1 MTSEFAVAVHSV
13 VYLNQRQITTSSEE
27 LACNVCTNPARI
39 RKVMSKLKKAGIIET
54 KEGLEGGYH
63 LVKEPSDI
71 NLKQICDALDVSFVS
86 SSWKSGDE
94 NLPCMVA
101 SGMSGVMDEMYAE
114 LNELCRSRMEQITI
128 KDIQEQLI
136 RNRLNAKMMA
146 GDEE

>member
-27 LACNVCTNPARI
+27 LATNVCTNPARI

-63 LVKEPSDI
+63 LIQEPSSI
-71 NLKQICDALDVSFVS
+71 NLKQICDALEVSFVS

-101 SGMSGVMDEMYAE
+101 SGMSAVMDEVYGE
-114 LNELCRSRMEQITI
+114 LNELCRNKMEQITI
-128 KDIQEQLI
+128 KDVQGKLI
-136 RNRLNAKMMA
+136 SNRLNLETMA
-146 GDEE
+146 GDDK